1 MMQMVQDTYI
11 NPTGELPAPLP
22 IPAAA
27 NALQALDNFQPTP
40 TDLREYETT
49 FTQMKG
55 QFLIDRDGIVRWSH
69 IECGTEGLAGLGKFP
84 SHDELLRAA
93 SLVSGSAT
101 RVST

>member
-1 MMQMVQDTYI
+1 MQMIQNTHI

-22 IPAAA
+22 VPAAA
-27 NALQALDNFQPTP
+27 EALTKLDGYQATP

-49 FTQMKG
+49 FTQLKG

-69 IECGTEGLAGLGKFP
+69 IECSEEGFAGLGKFP

-93 SLVSGSAT
+93 SFLTGSAA
-101 RVST
+101 RASS